1 MIKIKEEEVTNPLEN
16 EISNIKVRLEN
27 KEEIIFEKYPVIFNS
42 KVMKNIQ
49 YEVLKKQKNL
59 NQDNEKL
66 GILDKAKQ
74 KALEVK
80 DTVADTAK
88 QKALEVK
95 DTVADTAKELSN
107 EPKNG

>member
-1 MIKIKEEEVTNPLEN
+1 LIKIKEEITNPLEN

-27 KEEIIFEKYPVIFNS
+27 KEEILFEKYPIIFNS

-59 NQDNEKL
+59 NQDGEKL
-66 GILDKAKQ
+66 GILEK
-74 KALEVK
+74 
-80 DTVADTAK
+80 AK

>member
-1 MIKIKEEEVTNPLEN
+1 MIKIKEEITNPLEN

-27 KEEIIFEKYPVIFNS
+27 KEEILFEKYPIIFNS

-49 YEVLKKQKNL
+49 YEVLKKQKNF
-59 NQDNEKL
+59 NQDGEKL
-66 GILDKAKQ
+66 GILEK
-74 KALEVK
+74 
-80 DTVADTAK
+80 AK

>member
-1 MIKIKEEEVTNPLEN
+1 LIKIKEEEITNPLEN

-27 KEEIIFEKYPVIFNS
+27 KEEILFEKYPIIFNS

-49 YEVLKKQKNL
+49 YEVLKKQKNF
-59 NQDNEKL
+59 NQDGEKL
-66 GILDKAKQ
+66 GILEK
-74 KALEVK
+74 
-80 DTVADTAK
+80 AK